1 MIALAIETPPDVVRQ
16 RMQTGQIAAVV
27 LFVAL
32 AAAIAAV
39 ARWLGR
45 RAAKA
50 EEEQRIA
57 RAFRE
62 LEKELEDEP

>member
-1 MIALAIETPPDVVRQ
+1 MSSLAAETPADVVRE

-27 LFVAL
+27 LFVVL
-32 AAAIAAV
+32 AASIALV

-45 RAAKA
+45 RATKA

-57 RAFRE
+57 RAFQE
-62 LEKELEDEP
+62 LEKELEEKP